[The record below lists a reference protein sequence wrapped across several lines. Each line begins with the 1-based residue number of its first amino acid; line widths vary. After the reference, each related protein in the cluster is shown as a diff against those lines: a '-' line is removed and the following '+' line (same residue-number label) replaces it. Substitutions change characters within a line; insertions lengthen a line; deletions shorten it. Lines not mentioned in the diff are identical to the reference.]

1 MAPRMLAI
9 YGKGGMGKSFFTSNL
24 TSRLTFDG
32 NRVLQLGCD
41 PKHDSCNT
49 VFGGYS
55 LPTLGEQWRI
65 FKEQGREDELSVG
78 DVIFRSELKPGSVL
92 YGCELG
98 GPEVGRGCGGQGIS
112 SGFKT
117 LEGLGL
123 SKWNLDYVVMDF
135 LGDVVCGGFATPL
148 ARSLAEQ
155 VIIVVGHDRQSLY
168 AANNIAKAAA
178 YFREMGGTTS
188 VLGLIVNRDD
198 GSDTADKYAS
208 AVGLPILAR
217 IPLSRR
223 VRELADACRLALED
237 DQFNTIFGDLAKR
250 IAGNEIPPCHDYK
263 ALEYHEFLQV
273 FGAEEP
279 EGRPVSAS
287 GDELFSGTAS
297 AKKGIPMLSLTPSVI
312 PQVATTDPVQLKV
325 KQVMESIGLYVTDL
339 SRTDRDGVTVTSG
352 AVEIRIG
359 NIDDIDSKAAF
370 LSALRRSGQTFS
382 YVDLREM
389 DAPSYR

>member
-237 DQFNTIFGDLAKR
+237 EQFNTIFGDLAKR

-279 EGRPVSAS
+279 EGRPESAS

-312 PQVATTDPVQLKV
+312 PQVVTTDPVQLKV

-352 AVEIRIG
+352 AVELRMG

>member
-1 MAPRMLAI
+1 MAPRMLAV

-237 DQFNTIFGDLAKR
+237 EQFNTIFGDLAKR

-279 EGRPVSAS
+279 EGRPESAS

-312 PQVATTDPVQLKV
+312 PQVVTTDPVQLKV

>member
-32 NRVLQLGCD
+32 HRVLQLGCD

-49 VFGGYS
+49 VFAGRS
-55 LPTLGEQWRI
+55 LPTLGEQWRLY
-65 FKEQGREDELSVG
+65 KEQGREDELSVG
-78 DVIFRSELKPGSVL
+78 DVIYRSELKPGYVL

-148 ARSLAEQ
+148 ARSLAEH

-168 AANNIAKAAA
+168 AANNIAKAAS

-188 VLGLIVNRDD
+188 ILGLVINRDD
-198 GSDTADKYAS
+198 GSDTADTYAR

-217 IPLSRR
+217 IPLSRK
-223 VRELADACRLALED
+223 VRELADACKLALED
-237 DQFNTIFGDLAKR
+237 EQFDAIFTDLAQR
-250 IAGNEIPPCHDYK
+250 IATNSIPPCTDYTP
-263 ALEYHEFLQV
+263 LEYHDFLRV

-279 EGRPVSAS
+279 EGKPESAS
-287 GDELFSGTAS
+287 KDELFKGTSAS
-297 AKKGIPMLSLTPSVI
+297 KGIPMLSLTPSII
-312 PQVATTDPVQLKV
+312 PQVQTSDPVQLKV

-339 SRTDRDGVTVTSG
+339 SRSDQEGVTVTSG
-352 AVEIRIG
+352 SVEIRLG
-359 NIDDIDSKAAF
+359 AVDDIDSKAAF
-370 LSALRRSGQTFS
+370 LSALRRSGQIFS

-389 DAPSYR
+389 DAPTYR

>member
-65 FKEQGREDELSVG
+65 FKEQGREDELSIG

-198 GSDTADKYAS
+198 GSDTADKYAI

-237 DQFNTIFGDLAKR
+237 EQFNTIFGDLAKR

-325 KQVMESIGLYVTDL
+325 KQVMESSGVYVTDL

>member
-49 VFGGYS
+49 IFGGYS
-55 LPTLGEQWRI
+55 LPTLGDQWRT
-65 FKEQGREDELSVG
+65 FKEAGREEELVVG
-78 DVIFRSELKPGSVL
+78 DVIFRSELKPGVPIF
-92 YGCELG
+92 GCELG

-117 LEGLGL
+117 LENLGM
-123 SKWNLDYVVMDF
+123 SKWSLDYVVMDF

-148 ARSLAEQ
+148 ARSLAEE

-168 AANNIAKAAA
+168 AANNIAKAAQ
-178 YFREMGGTTS
+178 YFRTMGGRTS
-188 VLGLIVNRDD
+188 ILGLVVNRDD
-198 GSDTADKYAS
+198 GSDTADIYAR

-217 IPLSRR
+217 LPLSRK
-223 VRELADACRLALED
+223 VRELADACKLALED
-237 DQFNTIFGDLAKR
+237 EQFNTLFGDLAGKIHR
-250 IAGNEIPPCHDYK
+250 REFK
-263 ALEYHEFLQV
+263 ACDTYTPLEYKEFLRV

-279 EGRPVSAS
+279 DGVPIPAS
-287 GDELFSGTAS
+287 SEDLFGS
-297 AKKGIPMLSLTPSVI
+297 KKATSVQTIALTPI
-312 PQVATTDPVQLKV
+312 IAQVQLKDPTQRRV
-325 KQVMESIGLYVTDL
+325 QSMIEAIGMHVTDL
-339 SRTDRDGVTVTSG
+339 DQSEREGITVTSG
-352 AVEIRIG
+352 AIEIRLG
-359 NIDDIDSKAAF
+359 EAEDLDSKVAF

-382 YVDLREM
+382 YVDLRFA
-389 DAPSYR
+389 DAPAYR

>member
-32 NRVLQLGCD
+32 YRVLQLGCD

-49 VFGGYS
+49 VFGGRS

-65 FKEQGREDELSVG
+65 FKEQGREDELAVG
-78 DVIFRSELKPGSVL
+78 DVIYRSELKPGSVL

-168 AANNIAKAAA
+168 AANNIAKAAK
-178 YFREMGGTTS
+178 YFRSMGGTTS

-198 GSDTADKYAS
+198 GSDVADQYAK
-208 AVGLPILAR
+208 AVGLPILTR

-237 DQFNTIFGDLAKR
+237 ETFDAIFSDLSKR
-250 IAGNEIPPCHDYK
+250 IANNEIPPCDDYEP
-263 ALEYHEFLQV
+263 LEYHDFLRV

-279 EGRPVSAS
+279 GGKPDSAS
-287 GDELFSGTAS
+287 ENELFAGTVN
-297 AKKGIPMLSLTPSVI
+297 AKKGIPMLSLTPSSI
-312 PQVATTDPVQLKV
+312 PQVQTDDPIQLRV
-325 KQVMESIGLYVTDL
+325 KNVMESIGLYVTDL

-359 NIDDIDSKAAF
+359 SIDDLDSKAAF

-389 DAPSYR
+389 DAPAYR

>member
-1 MAPRMLAI
+1 MLAV

-24 TSRLTFDG
+24 TSKLTFDG
-32 NRVLQLGCD
+32 YRVLQLGCD

-49 VFGGYS
+49 VFGGRS

-65 FKEQGREDELSVG
+65 YKEQGREDELSVG
-78 DVIFRSELKPGSVL
+78 DVIYRTELKPGSVL

-168 AANNIAKAAA
+168 AANNIAKAAK
-178 YFREMGGTTS
+178 YFRTMGGTSS
-188 VLGLIVNRDD
+188 VLGLVVNRDD
-198 GSDTADKYAS
+198 GSDTADRYAN

-217 IPLSRR
+217 IPLNRR
-223 VRELADACRLALED
+223 VRELADACRLALEEP
-237 DQFNTIFGDLAKR
+237 QFDEIFSDLAKR
-250 IAGNEIPPCHDYK
+250 ISTNAIPPCDDYTP
-263 ALEYHEFLQV
+263 LEYQDFLRV

-279 EGRPVSAS
+279 EDRPTSAS
-287 GDELFSGTAS
+287 ENELFAGTVN
-297 AKKGIPMLSLTPSVI
+297 AKKGIPMLSLTPSLI
-312 PQVATTDPVQLKV
+312 PQVQTSDPEQLQVQQL
-325 KQVMESIGLYVTDL
+325 MESIGLYVTDL
-339 SRTDRDGVTVTSG
+339 SRSEQEGVTVTSG

-359 NIDDIDSKAAF
+359 SVNDLENKVAF

-389 DAPSYR
+389 DAPTYR